1 LWADVERE
9 WLKLLPMMTNCP
21 SVKHQS
27 NVYFEFTSVDQKM
40 RKLIKQI
47 SDMSSMRKLVDD
59 YVDKKNIDIL
69 EICDSELK
77 QINKTFQNFL
87 EAKRSTYNRF
97 YFLTDEELVSI
108 IENVKDSRSMAK
120 YGGYCFNCDQLDM
133 DNELINGLQT
143 DNEIF
148 RLRKLM
154 LRGEPDEMFKS
165 ISENMKSSMKFGV
178 RNLVPK
184 MKISTNIEQ
193 ELK

>member
-1 LWADVERE
+1 
-9 WLKLLPMMTNCP
+9 
-21 SVKHQS
+21 
-27 NVYFEFTSVDQKM
+27 
-40 RKLIKQI
+40 
-47 SDMSSMRKLVDD
+47 
-59 YVDKKNIDIL
+59 
-69 EICDSELK
+69 
-77 QINKTFQNFL
+77 
-87 EAKRSTYNRF
+87 
-97 YFLTDEELVSI
+97 
-108 IENVKDSRSMAK
+108 MAK

>member
-1 LWADVERE
+1 
-9 WLKLLPMMTNCP
+9 
-21 SVKHQS
+21 
-27 NVYFEFTSVDQKM
+27 
-40 RKLIKQI
+40 
-47 SDMSSMRKLVDD
+47 
-59 YVDKKNIDIL
+59 
-69 EICDSELK
+69 
-77 QINKTFQNFL
+77 
-87 EAKRSTYNRF
+87 
-97 YFLTDEELVSI
+97 
-108 IENVKDSRSMAK
+108 
-120 YGGYCFNCDQLDM
+120 M